1 MTNISKI
8 KIINIKQVNARGLIN
23 IAEKKK
29 HINFN
34 IKRIYYLHNLKVK
47 QRRGFH
53 AHKNLEQLFICIQ
66 GSFRFIFFDG
76 YKKKEIFLKES
87 TKAIYVPKLIWREF
101 FSLKKKSILLV
112 ICNDVYNKKDYIFNK
127 EVLKKG

>member
-1 MTNISKI
+1 MRK
-8 KIINIKQVNARGLIN
+8 
-23 IAEKKK
+23 KKK

-76 YKKKEIFLKES
+76 NKKKEIFLKES
-87 TKAIYVPKLIWREF
+87 NKAIYVPKLIWREF

-127 EVLKKG
+127 EVLKKA